1 VTLFR
6 TERLVLYGP
15 CATASVLCCV
25 HTVPE
30 ISIGGITLLNAWCVW
45 RRTGEEEVD
54 RLVYMLDVKQGKR
67 EVASSAFSESTNAGR
82 ESADDQG
89 SGTSPPAGDY
99 TSTQLLLEAARA
111 SKYFPQLQAAEIGDD
126 FLELVLSQTISEEY
140 FDAAL
145 ERAGLPIGPRIA
157 ITACLQQLHGTSTG
171 DAT

>member
-1 VTLFR
+1 M
-6 TERLVLYGP
+6 
-15 CATASVLCCV
+15 
-25 HTVPE
+25 
-30 ISIGGITLLNAWCVW
+30 
-45 RRTGEEEVD
+45 D

-89 SGTSPPAGDY
+89 AVGGSGTSPPAGDY

-111 SKYFPQLQAAEIGDD
+111 SKYLPQLQAAEIGDD

-171 DAT
+171 DET